1 MVVTSSKPIQFV
13 HAADVAARAARRSRK
28 SLSAAAESAQASSK
42 RGTVTLEEVELPV
55 SVVYALVRMLDE
67 LAEGRDV
74 AVLSEGPGSG
84 EVTTS
89 EAAEIL
95 GMSRPTLIN
104 LLQAGAIP
112 FRKVGTHRRMLL
124 ADVLAY
130 RQRPD
135 RTVPAE
141 PTREERLRMLDEMAE
156 YTDSLGL
163 GY

>member
-1 MVVTSSKPIQFV
+1 MAVSSKPVEVVQATATAV
-13 HAADVAARAARRSRK
+13 RAAQRSRAAV
-28 SLSAAAESAQASSK
+28 SAAAREAGNSGN

-55 SVVYALVRMLDE
+55 NVVHALVRILDE

-74 AVLSEGPGSG
+74 AVLSESEGD

-89 EAAEIL
+89 QAAELL

-104 LLQAGAIP
+104 LLESGAIP
-112 FRKVGTHRRMLL
+112 FRRVGTHRRMAL

-130 RQRPD
+130 RRHANQA
-135 RTVPAE
+135 VPRE
-141 PTREERLRMLDEMAE
+141 PTREERLRALGEMAE
-156 YTDSLGL
+156 YTDSLGM

>member
-1 MVVTSSKPIQFV
+1 MAVSSKPIKVV
-13 HAADVAARAARRSRK
+13 HAADVAARAAKRGRDA
-28 SLSAAAESAQASSK
+28 LSAASANATGK

-55 SVVYALVRMLDE
+55 TVVDALVRMLDE
-67 LAEGRDV
+67 LAQGRDV
-74 AVLSEGPGSG
+74 AVLGEGPS

-104 LLQAGAIP
+104 LLEGGGIP

-130 RQRPD
+130 RQRGD
-135 RTVPAE
+135 RSIPVE
-141 PTREERLRMLDEMAE
+141 PTPEERLRGLGEMAE

>member
-1 MVVTSSKPIQFV
+1 MPVSNKRIKVV
-13 HAADVAARAARRSRK
+13 HAADVAARAAKRSRDL
-28 SLSAAAESAQASSK
+28 LSAATANEGGR

-55 SVVYALVRMLDE
+55 SVVHALVRMLDE
-67 LAEGRDV
+67 LAHGRDV
-74 AVLSEGPGSG
+74 AVLSDGDAQA

-89 EAAEIL
+89 EAAELL

-104 LLQAGAIP
+104 LVESGAIP
-112 FRKVGTHRRMLL
+112 FHKVGSHRRMLL

-135 RTVPAE
+135 REVPAE
-141 PTREERLRMLDEMAE
+141 PTREERLRGLGEMAE